1 MYQNEEIAVISVHPG
16 GAEGSFGLE
25 DRCVGLWRTGL
36 AAKEALVSG
45 WHEVTD
51 LERGRGPM
59 RCRPP
64 DGACALDAAPDNPV
78 SLYHYQRH
86 RNRRNHRSHRRF
98 QG

>member
-1 MYQNEEIAVISVHPG
+1 MYQNEEIAVITVHPG
-16 GAEGSFGLE
+16 GARPRGSVCWFMA
-25 DRCVGLWRTGL
+25 L

-64 DGACALDAAPDNPV
+64 DEACALDAAPDNPV